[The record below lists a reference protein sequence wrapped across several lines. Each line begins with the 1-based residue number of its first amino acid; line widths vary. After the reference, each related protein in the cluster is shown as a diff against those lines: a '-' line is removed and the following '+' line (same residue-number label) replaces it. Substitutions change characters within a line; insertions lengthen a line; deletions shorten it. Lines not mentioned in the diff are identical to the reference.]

1 MPDRLDAVLSVI
13 RRIAGMPDYQAYVE
27 HLRCCHPERTLP
39 TEREFYDAHLRSRY
53 GDAPTRCC

>member
-27 HLRCCHPERTLP
+27 HLRCRHPGQALP
-39 TEREFYDAHLRSRY
+39 TEREFYEAYLRSRY